1 MTRGAVVALVALP
14 AVLAATPA
22 AARAEDWKGG
32 ATLHY
37 EAKYVHRRDA
47 GDEPAPSAAGDGVG
61 MAGLRLKG
69 FVSRKRPIGYLAGID
84 LHAGS
89 TNPGGFAYQVNL
101 YFLGAGMRL
110 GDAGIAGIGTGIGA
124 SGAVG
129 TVDDGVELPVEAF
142 LELGL
147 GGRVRVLARARA
159 VWLGAAPARGGGSPT
174 FGFTDEVDAMLAL
187 RVGRR
192 YREYGFPSGN
202 GYFVGAAYREWHGAQ
217 FVGAVI
223 GYSVDV
229 GSR

>member
-1 MTRGAVVALVALP
+1 MRRAAVAGALVAASCAHTRP
-14 AVLAATPA
+14 D
-22 AARAEDWKGG
+22 DWRGG
-32 ATLHY
+32 AWLHY
-37 EAKYVHRRDA
+37 EASYVHRREP
-47 GDEPAPSAAGDGVG
+47 GDPMDGIG

-69 FVSRKRPIGYLAGID
+69 FVSKKLPIGYLAGID

-89 TNPGGFAYQVNL
+89 TNPGGFAYQTNL

-110 GDAGIAGIGTGIGA
+110 GSLGTAGIGTGIGA

-142 LELGL
+142 LELGVGAHL
-147 GGRVRVLARARA
+147 RLLARGRA
-159 VWLGAAPARGGGSPT
+159 VWLGAASARHRGAPSVA
-174 FGFTDEVDAMLAL
+174 FTDEVDATVGI

-192 YREYGFPSGN
+192 YHEFGFPSGN
-202 GYFVGAAYREWHGAQ
+202 GYFAGVAYREWMGAQ
-217 FVGAVI
+217 FVGAVF